1 MDYGLWIFWEILH
14 NNENSELNADW
25 HMRLHSL
32 GKTQKNTEQEIIL
45 IEEYFEEGIQDESD
59 ETILCYMY

>member
-1 MDYGLWIFWEILH
+1 MILH
-14 NNENSELNADW
+14 W
-25 HMRLHSL
+25 P

-59 ETILCYMY
+59 VTILCYMY